1 MKLIKQ
7 IKPGILKSLNVAGRK
22 YPHSHKLIMTVF
34 KKKSFYRE
42 LTIEEI
48 RNTCVYLPDRYQ
60 PKDILDL
67 KFGDWLLI
75 NKY

>member
-7 IKPGILKSLNVAGRK
+7 IKPGILTSLNVAGKK
-22 YPHSHKLIMTVF
+22 YPHSHELIMTVL
-34 KKKSFYRE
+34 KKKSFYRD

-48 RNTCVYLPDRYQ
+48 RNTCVYLPNRYQ

-67 KFGDWLLI
+67 KYGDWLLT
-75 NKY
+75 NK

>member
-7 IKPGILKSLNVAGRK
+7 IKPGILISLNVAGKK

-34 KKKSFYRE
+34 KKKNNYRD

-48 RNTCVYLPDRYQ
+48 RNTCIYLPDRYQ

-67 KFGDWLLI
+67 KYGDWLI
-75 NKY
+75 VNK

>member
-7 IKPGILKSLNVAGRK
+7 IKPGILTSLNVAGRK
-22 YPHSHKLIMTVF
+22 YPHSHKLIMTIL
-34 KKKSFYRE
+34 KKKSFYRD

-48 RNTCVYLPDRYQ
+48 RNTCVYLPNRYQ

-67 KFGDWLLI
+67 KYGDWLLT
-75 NKY
+75 NK

>member
-7 IKPGILKSLNVAGRK
+7 IKPGILISLNVAGRE
-22 YPHSHKLIMTVF
+22 YPHSHKLIMTF
-34 KKKSFYRE
+34 LKKEINYRD

-48 RNTCVYLPDRYQ
+48 RTMCTYLPDRYQ

-67 KFGDWLLI
+67 KYGDWLLT
-75 NKY
+75 NK

>member
-7 IKPGILKSLNVAGRK
+7 IKPGILTSLNAAGRK
-22 YPHSHKLIMTVF
+22 YPHSHELIMTVL
-34 KKKSFYRE
+34 KKKSNYRD

-60 PKDILDL
+60 PKNMFDL
-67 KFGDWLLI
+67 KYGDWLLT
-75 NKY
+75 NK